1 MAGAR
6 IGRTALKVVLGLV
19 ALFVVLVVALVL
31 LLQSDAVTGRVKDF
45 VVPKASAA
53 IGRELTVKDA
63 KLRLFPGPRVA
74 LTGVAVA
81 GRPGEPPLAE
91 LDALEVS
98 LELWPLVRSMGNDVR
113 VSGIRIV
120 KPVVNL
126 IRAQD
131 GTWNYEGLGGAAP
144 KEERPAP
151 SSPGERTVVVSHVSI
166 EDGSVR
172 YLDRAAPRGEAKVAL
187 SRIDLSAD
195 NVGVGQPLQAKLAAA
210 IAAAEQNFKAEIG
223 VDRLPAGVA
232 ALGPG
237 RYPQLTGSLALVGL
251 DLAKL
256 RAFLPAGVTGMMTG
270 GRVDADAKLATR
282 EETYLVDGQG
292 KLGAV
297 RLRGEPAEGG
307 FALHATLK
315 PATGALH
322 AVVDKLALKGPGV
335 DLGGNATFDAKPIR
349 LRFAIAG
356 PLLDLGQV
364 LGMLPPSAPKQ
375 EGAPVLTAEQRR
387 TVQQVDVGGT
397 IQIDKV
403 VKGPFVLEDFKART
417 SLERGA
423 FVLHDAS
430 ARFFGGRVDASGT
443 RVDLAPEVP
452 TWSLQSKLD
461 AVDLGNALQS
471 LAGAAPLLGKLNGSL
486 ALDGAGVEWESLR
499 KALTGQGAVNV
510 KEGTLTTADLG
521 GDVLGA
527 VSTGLRALGKGSAA
541 GAVAGAGGKTQ
552 LRDLAAQFTV
562 KDGAMALAKPLSFG
576 APFGAANLGGRIG
589 LDGALG
595 LEGTASIPKEVLT
608 RVVGGGLPLPS
619 ALQVPLSL
627 GGTLRSP
634 AVSVNAQ
641 QAVAGL
647 AEGAVKGKAQELQ
660 NKAEGE
666 ARKAAER
673 GLGDVLKRFGR

>member
-6 IGRTALKVVLGLV
+6 IGRTVLKVVLGLV
-19 ALFVVLVVALVL
+19 GLFVVLVVALVL
-31 LLQSDAVTGRVKDF
+31 LLQSGAVSGRVKDF

-53 IGRELTVKDA
+53 LGRELTVGDA

-81 GRPGEPPLAE
+81 GRPGEPALAE

-98 LELWPLVRSMGNDVR
+98 LELWPLVTSLGNDIR

-126 IRAQD
+126 VRAAD

-144 KEERPAP
+144 KEERAPPAAP
-151 SSPGERTVVVSHVSI
+151 SERKVVVSHVSI

-172 YLDRAAPRGEAKVAL
+172 YVDRAGPRGEARVAL

-195 NVGVGQPLQAKLAAA
+195 HVGVGEPLRARLAAA
-210 IAAAEQNFKAEIG
+210 IAATEQNFKAEIEM
-223 VDRLPAGVA
+223 DRLPAGVA

-237 RYPQLTGSLALVGL
+237 RYPQLAGSLSLDGL
-251 DLAKL
+251 DLGKL
-256 RAFLPAGVTGMMTG
+256 RAFLPPGVTGMMTG
-270 GRVDADAKLATR
+270 GRVDAQAKLATR

-297 RLRGEPAEGG
+297 RLRGEPAEGS
-307 FALHATLK
+307 FTLHATVK

-335 DLGGNATFDAKPIR
+335 DLGGNATFDAKPTR
-349 LRFAIAG
+349 LRFAITG

-364 LGMLPPSAPKQ
+364 LGILPPSAPKQ

-387 TVQQVDVGGT
+387 TVQSVDVAGT

-403 VKGPFVLEDFKART
+403 VKGPFVATNFRAKTA
-417 SLERGA
+417 LERGA

-430 ARFFGGRVDASGT
+430 ANFFGGRVDASGT

-452 TWSLQSKLD
+452 SWNLHSKLE
-461 AVDLGNALQS
+461 AVDLGSALQT
-471 LAGAAPLLGKLNGSL
+471 LAGKAPLLGKLDGTL
-486 ALDGAGVEWESLR
+486 ALDGSGVEWASLR
-499 KALTGQGAVNV
+499 KALTGQGAVSV

-521 GDVLGA
+521 GEVLGA
-527 VSTGLRALGKGSAA
+527 VSTGLRALGKSSAA
-541 GAVAGAGGKTQ
+541 SALAGAGGKTQ

-562 KDGAMALAKPLSFG
+562 KDGAMALSKPLSFG
-576 APFGAANLGGRIG
+576 APFGGASLGGKVG

-595 LEGTASIPKEVLT
+595 LEGTASVPKEVLA
-608 RVVGGGLPLPS
+608 RVVGSGLPLPA

-627 GGTLRSP
+627 GGSLGSP
-634 AVSVNAQ
+634 SVSVNAQ

-647 AEGAVKGKAQELQ
+647 VQGAVKGKAQELQ

-666 ARKAAER
+666 AKKAAER